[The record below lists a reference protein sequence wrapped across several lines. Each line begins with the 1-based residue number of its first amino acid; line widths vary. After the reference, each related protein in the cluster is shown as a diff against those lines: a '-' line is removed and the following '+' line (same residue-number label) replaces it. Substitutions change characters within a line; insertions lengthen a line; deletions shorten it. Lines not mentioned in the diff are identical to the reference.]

1 MDTELLTAI
10 LERTREFA
18 TAQERTDHGIAE

>member
-1 MDTELLTAI
+1 MDAELLTAI
-10 LERTREFA
+10 LERTWEFA